1 MKGSRFVQC
10 LVVALQDLAR
20 GIGSRVL
27 DRNPSSRTFPPQQ
40 CLHEDTNMNPSE
52 NSLAQLDL
60 QPPDIP
66 PGSSATTKWRS
77 ANRFRRLAASLVITA
92 IAFCASAGPHV
103 LAKTGHQAD
112 SQGNSTI
119 DPDAMEALNKMGA
132 YLRSLKAFQV
142 DSEVTND
149 DVLEDGQIITDSKTN
164 TLLAAKPNMLR
175 AEMKS
180 DDNDVLLFYNGKDFT
195 VYGKLVNYYATVP
208 APPTTAEL
216 VDKVYGDYGI
226 EFPLV
231 DLFKWGTDQS
241 TIKRITSAMDVGP
254 STVQGITCEHYAFR
268 QEGLD
273 WQIWIQ
279 LGDYPLPRKFVI
291 RTLTDDAR
299 PQHTSTL
306 VWNLAPSYNEAAF
319 TFDPPAD
326 ARRIPLK
333 QLNANDSK
341 ANQ

>member
-1 MKGSRFVQC
+1 
-10 LVVALQDLAR
+10 
-20 GIGSRVL
+20 
-27 DRNPSSRTFPPQQ
+27 
-40 CLHEDTNMNPSE
+40 MNPSE
-52 NSLAQLDL
+52 HSPTQLDL
-60 QPPDIP
+60 HPPATP
-66 PGSSATTKWRS
+66 PGSSTMTTKWRS
-77 ANRFRRLAASLVITA
+77 ANSASRLAALLVITA
-92 IAFCASAGPHV
+92 IVFCISSGPHV

-112 SQGNSTI
+112 SQGNSNI

-149 DVLEDGQIITDSKTN
+149 DVLEDGQIITDNKTN
-164 TLLAAKPNMLR
+164 TLLAVKPNLLR
-175 AEMKS
+175 AELKS
-180 DDNDVLLFYNGKDFT
+180 DDKDAFLFYDGKNFT

-216 VDKVYGDYGI
+216 VDKIYDEYGI
-226 EFPLV
+226 EMPLV

-241 TIKRITSAMDVGP
+241 TVKRITSAMDVGP

-279 LGDYPLPRKFVI
+279 LGDYPLPLKFVI

-299 PQHTSTL
+299 PQHTSNL

-326 ARRIPLK
+326 AQRIPLK
-333 QLNANDSK
+333 NLNANGAK
-341 ANQ
+341 TNQ